1 MLVMKMVFKVV
12 RDFLVLL
19 LVPAPFQ
26 EITLATDPR
35 ESLCTAMRATGNHR
49 IWDSCCVMLFK
60 VVIHLINLFSSIPD
74 VTRTLLTALEE
85 TMITL
90 NLGNLFF

>member
-35 ESLCTAMRATGNHR
+35 ESLY
-49 IWDSCCVMLFK
+49 DE
-60 VVIHLINLFSSIPD
+60 
-74 VTRTLLTALEE
+74 ALSE
-85 TMITL
+85 L
-90 NLGNLFF
+90 

>member
-26 EITLATDPR
+26 EITIATDPR
-35 ESLCTAMRATGNHR
+35 ESLCTAMRAAGNHR

-74 VTRTLLTALEE
+74 VIRTLLTALEE